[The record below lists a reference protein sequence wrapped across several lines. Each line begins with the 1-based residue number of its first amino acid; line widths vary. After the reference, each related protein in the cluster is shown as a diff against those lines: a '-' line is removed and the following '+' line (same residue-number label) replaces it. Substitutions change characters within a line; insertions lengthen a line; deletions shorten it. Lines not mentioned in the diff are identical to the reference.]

1 MMLQMCPV
9 VDEGRRG
16 VGQLIAITKNMCL
29 SALRAV
35 PSYAYATSFYL
46 LELKT
51 PYLLFLS
58 CVPIVS
64 MVL

>member
-1 MMLQMCPV
+1 MLPQMCPV

-35 PSYAYATSFYL
+35 PSYATSIYF
-46 LELKT
+46 ELKT
-51 PYLLFLS
+51 PHLLFLS
-58 CVPIVS
+58 CVAIVS
-64 MVL
+64 VVL